1 MRGITMELRQ
11 LRHFLAVAETLN
23 FRTAAERL
31 HMTQPPLSVSI
42 RKLEDEIGAKLF
54 LRSTHSV
61 ELTSAGEAALEHARA
76 VVFHSTE
83 LARVA
88 ESTAAGATGNL
99 RVGFV
104 GSAKN
109 RLLPLLL
116 PAFSRTYPGVALKF
130 TEDTNTGLID
140 SLERHTLDVC
150 IVRVPLTRRSDL
162 QYVTVEADRFVLA
175 LPTGHR
181 FTRQKRITLNDLSDE
196 PFIDY
201 TQHAIPGLH
210 ALSTMLFQ
218 EAGVTPKVAQEAVQV
233 ETVLFLVGSGMGVAL
248 VPSSAARK
256 GRDGVEFRELITS
269 GPQPPLG
276 LAVAWNPRYQSQAG
290 LRFRELAEEVGVSP
304 PGP

>member
-1 MRGITMELRQ
+1 MELRQ
-11 LRHFLAVAETLN
+11 LKHFLAVAETLN
-23 FRTAAERL
+23 FRTAADRL

-42 RKLEDEIGAKLF
+42 RKLEEEIGARLF
-54 LRSTHSV
+54 VRSTHSV
-61 ELTSAGEAALEHARA
+61 ELTAAGEAALEHARA
-76 VVFHSTE
+76 AVFHAAE

-88 ESTAAGATGNL
+88 ESTAAGATGTL

-116 PAFSRTYPGVALKF
+116 RAFRRTYPGVTLKF
-130 TEDTNTGLID
+130 TEDTNTGLVD

-150 IVRVPLTRRSDL
+150 IVRVPLVRRSDL

-175 LPTGHR
+175 LPKDHR
-181 FTRQKRITLNDLSDE
+181 FARQKRITLRDLADE

-201 TQHAIPGLH
+201 TQSTIPGLH
-210 ALSTMLFQ
+210 ALSTMLFR
-218 EAGVTPKVAQEAVQV
+218 EAGVTPRVTQEAVQV

-256 GRDGVEFRELITS
+256 GRDGVEFRDLITEV
-269 GPQPPLG
+269 PQPRLG
-276 LAVAWNPRYQSQAG
+276 LAVAWNPRYESQAG
-290 LRFRELAEEVGVSP
+290 LRFRALAEEVGTEAARP
-304 PGP
+304 

>member
-1 MRGITMELRQ
+1 MELRQ

-31 HMTQPPLSVSI
+31 HMTQPPLSVSV
-42 RKLEDEIGAKLF
+42 RKLEEEIGAKLF

-61 ELTSAGEAALEHARA
+61 ELTAAGTAALEHARA
-76 VVFHSTE
+76 AVFHSAE

-109 RLLPLLL
+109 RLLPRLL
-116 PAFSRTYPGVALKF
+116 PAFRHTYPGVTLKF

-162 QYVTVEADRFVLA
+162 KYVTVETDRFVLA
-175 LPTGHR
+175 LPADHR
-181 FTRQKRITLNDLSDE
+181 FTRQKRITLQDLADE

-210 ALSTMLFQ
+210 ALSTLLFQ
-218 EAGVTPKVAQEAVQV
+218 QAAVTPKVAQEAVQV
-233 ETVLFLVGSGMGVAL
+233 ETILFLVGSGMGVAL
-248 VPSSAARK
+248 VPSSAAVK
-256 GRDGVEFRELITS
+256 GRDGVEFRDLITT

-276 LAVAWNPRYQSQAG
+276 LAVAWNPRYESQAG
-290 LRFRELAEEVGVSP
+290 LQFRELAQEVGAAP
-304 PGP
+304 AGP